1 MRKPL
6 LVCAILISAAMAREN
21 PFFPAEKSLT
31 LPVTSN
37 IPDTLP
43 PLTALRYNL
52 PNQARTLK
60 EVSFTVQNVDGTIET
75 HTLAVDKSI
84 DWHTS
89 LMVSQSAHPNRAVDS
104 AEICSAPSK
113 SSSSADFG
121 FIRFDTKGKS
131 LTLKSK
137 DPMIRHFALTE
148 PNRIVID
155 FKRKDIFPT
164 KEKNLNAPP
173 YVSVNVSNQGK
184 FIRAVLVLDGS
195 YDYVLKNSGG
205 LISIRCK

>member
-1 MRKPL
+1 MRKTL
-6 LVCAILISAAMAREN
+6 LVCAILVSAATAREN
-21 PFFPAEKSLT
+21 PFFPAEKALT

-43 PLTALRYNL
+43 PLTPLRYNL

-75 HTLAVDKSI
+75 HTLSVDKSI
-84 DWHTS
+84 DWHAS
-89 LMVSQSAHPNRAVDS
+89 LLLSQSANRSADS
-104 AEICSAPSK
+104 AEICSTPAK

-121 FIRFDTKGKS
+121 FIRFDTKGKN
-131 LTLKSK
+131 LTIKCN

-155 FKRKDIFPT
+155 FKRKDIFTT
-164 KEKNLNAPP
+164 KEKHFNAPP
-173 YVSVNVSNQGK
+173 YLSVNVSNQGK
-184 FIRAVLVLDGS
+184 FVRTVLTLDGS
-195 YDYVLKNSGG
+195 YDYVLKNNGG
-205 LISIRCK
+205 SISIYCK